1 MKTRTWLLGLSV
13 LLIAGAL
20 SGCAT
25 CRESPSSASDPL
37 SKLEKLEKEDSDWEG
52 FLGFLEELTYSW
64 FKAMGEVGR

>member
-37 SKLEKLEKEDSDWEG
+37 SKLEKDDSAGEG
-52 FLGFLEELTYSW
+52 FLGFLEEFTYNW
-64 FKAMGEVGR
+64 FKGMGEVGR